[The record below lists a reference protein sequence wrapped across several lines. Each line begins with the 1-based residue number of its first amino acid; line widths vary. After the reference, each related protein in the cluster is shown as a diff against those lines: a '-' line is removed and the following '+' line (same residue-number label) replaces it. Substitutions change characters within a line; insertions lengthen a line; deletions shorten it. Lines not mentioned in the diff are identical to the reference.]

1 MTLACERHDGNGHG
15 PQRTALIAIA
25 DTATPP
31 ARTPAVVMAM
41 PVIESGDAKE
51 EGSASAAELSPAN
64 ANVLMTLRLAV
75 AI

>member
-1 MTLACERHDGNGHG
+1 MTLAYERHDGNGHG
-15 PQRTALIAIA
+15 SQRTALIATA

-31 ARTPAVVMAM
+31 ARTPAAVMTM

-51 EGSASAAELSPAN
+51 EGIASAAELRPAN
-64 ANVLMTLRLAV
+64 ANVLMTLRLSV